1 MNNTRVEEKLKKE
14 PKSYTY
20 IIAVVVIVLGLL
32 VWSAMSIKKG
42 EDVKDS
48 MTIAKNIIGGILH
61 PDLEFLFRLD
71 NKGVIYLLFV

>member
-48 MTIAKNIIGGILH
+48 MTIAKNIIGGIL
-61 PDLEFLFRLD
+61 FR
-71 NKGVIYLLFV
+71 ISF